1 MTQHQLHM
9 QEKSID
15 SATAGCSSSAAC
27 ASSELSQHE
36 QLVLEKSVDS
46 AAAVCSSSAA
56 CSSSATSPH
65 EHFSEEHVDLQ
76 KGLYA
81 SLATGASARQDNLE
95 LASEEVVIAASII
108 EHQGPSIGLKL
119 ITIGGESREIT
130 ILASSTIKDLYRK
143 VALEYKIKPKDVQ
156 LAEGKREIP
165 RNGKNVSSKL
175 SEPSRR
181 SSRQK
186 LQLCWHVKFEDEEDY
201 HIERCRKSSVQCS
214 SRWRRP

>member
-1 MTQHQLHM
+1 MSRLHFFFTFSASEAYFYAEHLQLTQHQLHM

-27 ASSELSQHE
+27 ASSELSQH
-36 QLVLEKSVDS
+36 QQHVLEKSVDS
-46 AAAVCSSSAA
+46 ASAVCSSSAA

-65 EHFSEEHVDLQ
+65 ELSAEEHVDLQ

-81 SLATGASARQDNLE
+81 SLATGVSARQENLE
-95 LASEEVVIAASII
+95 LASEGVVIAASII

-130 ILASSTIKDLYRK
+130 ILASSTIKDLYSK

-156 LAEGKREIP
+156 LAVGKREIP
-165 RNGKNVSSKL
+165 HNRKNGLVSLKDFDICQSIVI
-175 SEPSRR
+175 SV
-181 SSRQK
+181 
-186 LQLCWHVKFEDEEDY
+186 VK
-201 HIERCRKSSVQCS
+201 KSSVLFQ
-214 SRWRRP
+214 